1 MGSNECYSILADV
14 LCCADAF
21 RFVLRCAQVAER
33 ALYFWNND
41 YILNLMT
48 ENIKLILP
56 IMFPAL
62 FRSKQHWNKYCTSYS
77 FQLLAYICSLSVSTA
92 HIYK

>member
-1 MGSNECYSILADV
+1 M
-14 LCCADAF
+14 
-21 RFVLRCAQVAER
+21 AER

-62 FRSKQHWNKYCTSYS
+62 FRSKQHWNKYADADA
-77 FQLLAYICSLSVSTA
+77 LLCYAMLCAPHLVSLTLLPASLRSASPPLRLVR
-92 HIYK
+92 